1 MNSYVSILLALGKV
15 RITSFVALTTGLGYI
30 LANGSADLF
39 ILIPIIGVFILSAGS
54 SALNQVQEHRYDAIM
69 DRTKNRPI
77 PKGIISF
84 RQGVAVSI
92 LMIVTGLLI
101 LALGVNINAFLFGIL
116 ALFWYNLFYTP
127 LKRVSAL
134 AVVPGAVIGAIPP
147 IIGWV
152 SGNGEILNP
161 QIWALALFFFIWQI
175 PHFWLLVLIFDKD
188 YQKAGYPTL
197 TQKFSGIQLSRVT
210 YTWIVALV
218 ASCMLIPLFGL
229 SQNIITDILLF
240 IAGCWLIWRTKNLLN
255 HLDNRNKNIRFAF
268 LNINVYVL
276 AVAFLLTVEKI
287 FSF

>member
-1 MNSYVSILLALGKV
+1 MKNFISILLELGKV
-15 RITSFVALTTGLGYI
+15 RITAFVALTTGLGYI
-30 LANGSADLF
+30 LANGTADLF
-39 ILIPIIGVFILSAGS
+39 MIIPIVGVFILSAGS
-54 SALNQVQEHRYDAIM
+54 SALNQVQEHRFDGIM

-77 PKGIISF
+77 PKGRITF
-84 RQGVAVSI
+84 RQGWSI
-92 LMIVTGLLI
+92 SVLMILTGLLI
-101 LALGVNINAFLFGIL
+101 LALGVNISAFLFGVL
-116 ALFWYNLFYTP
+116 ALFWYNILYTP

-152 SGNGEILNP
+152 SGNGDILNP

-197 TQKFSGIQLSRVT
+197 TQLFSDIQLRRVT

-229 SQNIITDILLF
+229 SQNLITDILLF
-240 IAGCWLIWRTKNLLN
+240 IAGCWLIWRTKNLLS
-255 HLDNRNKNIRFAF
+255 HLDNRNKIIRFAF
-268 LNINVYVL
+268 LNINFYVL

-287 FSF
+287 LNF

>member
-39 ILIPIIGVFILSAGS
+39 IVIPIIGVFILSAGS

-255 HLDNRNKNIRFAF
+255 YLDNRNKNIRFAF

-276 AVAFLLTVEKI
+276 AVAFLLTMEKI